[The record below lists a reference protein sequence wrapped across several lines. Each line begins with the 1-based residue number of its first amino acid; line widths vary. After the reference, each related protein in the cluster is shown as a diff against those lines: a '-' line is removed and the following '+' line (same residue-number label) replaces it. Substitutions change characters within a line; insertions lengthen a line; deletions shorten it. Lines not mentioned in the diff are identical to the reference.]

1 MDDCLLGGN
10 QGTSESRRGTQ
21 VKEGMIVIWGVGV
34 GGGGVF
40 TVEVNAGFAT

>member
-21 VKEGMIVIWGVGV
+21 VKEGMIVISGGW